1 MVREFGIVQN
11 NTQWPNGKSSI
22 FIYIF
27 GIPFIDRENPKK
39 NYFLKTMER
48 QHVQKLEQIML
59 LLRMT

>member
-11 NTQWPNGKSSI
+11 NTQRPNGKKLH
-22 FIYIF
+22 IYPYF
-27 GIPFIDRENPKK
+27 WDPFPLLRKSKK
-39 NYFLKTMER
+39 KLFLKTMER